1 MKSTPVAICLEPYGG
16 IFHEQRILRLQDAY
30 FGHCTDVVRSSIATQ
45 SPCSMKSPVLA
56 RSLSFFPGMFTWG
69 TYDSREG
76 GRYFFQATNQPTL
89 FSTQFFATS
98 LKSSQNSC
106 KRHRHPG
113 IRWDFL
119 KFLQDSV
126 IFWTNQIQTLAES
139 EFQ

>member
-1 MKSTPVAICLEPYGG
+1 MLTLQVTSQNLHEARNRRALIDCHAVALLDEIASPGSLSLILSWHVYLG
-16 IFHEQRILRLQDAY
+16 HLRLEV
-30 FGHCTDVVRSSIATQ
+30 G
-45 SPCSMKSPVLA
+45 
-56 RSLSFFPGMFTWG
+56 
-69 TYDSREG
+69 G
-76 GRYFFQATNQPTL
+76 GRSFFQATNQPTL

-126 IFWTNQIQTLAES
+126 NFWTNQMQTLAES